1 MYVCVTRTID
11 IQRKKEEA
19 SAFIQSELGEKSVA
33 FNQEREREREE
44 RGVRNDTGEV
54 DGESAQAT
62 AQR

>member
-33 FNQEREREREE
+33 FNQERERETV